1 MGRSSPTLLPGSA
14 SLLVSPPKAQVTP
27 DPSSLLR
34 LPVLVILT
42 PQELGPA
49 GLLPPSSICE
59 VEGGVCS
66 TGQWQPGTSPCDWG
80 PPLLCS
86 LVGRWRF

>member
-1 MGRSSPTLLPGSA
+1 MGRSGPTLLPGSA
-14 SLLVSPPKAQVTP
+14 SLLVSPPEAQVTP

-59 VEGGVCS
+59 VEGGCAQQDSGSQGPHRV
-66 TGQWQPGTSPCDWG
+66 TGAHPSCVH
-80 PPLLCS
+80 L
-86 LVGRWRF
+86 